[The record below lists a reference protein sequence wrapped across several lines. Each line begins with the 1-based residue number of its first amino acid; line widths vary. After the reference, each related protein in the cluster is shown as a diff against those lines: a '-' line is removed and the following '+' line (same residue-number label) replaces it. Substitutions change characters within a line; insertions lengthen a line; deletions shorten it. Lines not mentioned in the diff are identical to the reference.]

1 MQKTERRNDRFG
13 RNAGAD
19 FQIPVRKERR
29 FQCISDLVYS
39 VCLAFESLAYEKG
52 IRLDTSGI
60 EPDVVLTGDAAQ
72 LRQLV
77 AVLVDNAVKYAV
89 QDSAVT
95 VTLTKKQS
103 RICLAVHNVGSPIP
117 PNALAHLFD
126 RFYRADWARAEGGYG
141 LGLAIAKT
149 IADLHHGRLGRK
161 LRRRRTFRAEFR
173 DVPVRRD

>member
-1 MQKTERRNDRFG
+1 MNR
-13 RNAGAD
+13 
-19 FQIPVRKERR
+19 
-29 FQCISDLVYS
+29 
-39 VCLAFESLAYEKG
+39 LAYEKG

-126 RFYRADWARAEGGYG
+126 RFYRADWRAQRAATAWDWPLQKPSPTCTTAGCGP
-141 LGLAIAKT
+141 KT
-149 IADLHHGRLGRK
+149 A
-161 LRRRRTFRAEFR
+161 TTA
-173 DVPVRRD
+173 

>member
-1 MQKTERRNDRFG
+1 MCIRDR
-13 RNAGAD
+13 
-19 FQIPVRKERR
+19 
-29 FQCISDLVYS
+29 
-39 VCLAFESLAYEKG
+39 
-52 IRLDTSGI
+52 
-60 EPDVVLTGDAAQ
+60 
-72 LRQLV
+72 RQLV

-149 IADLHHGRLGRK
+149 IADLHHGRLWAENCDDGV
-161 LRRRRTFRAEFR
+161 TFRAEFR